1 MKKEKRTAVCSRK
14 NPGLLVFVLDGSNS
28 MLQGEDEEKKNSSK
42 IKKLNDILN
51 DVIHRIGSEIFDGK
65 KPADKLYISVI
76 SYGSNGG
83 DAATICKQGWIS
95 ELWNQKLELRAKGA
109 SAMSNGLTLAMDVV
123 KNFVEKY
130 PNSPAPIV
138 INIADGHPWSNVY
151 GSFEKQQALKKAVLL
166 KNFETTDGNTIL
178 LNIHIVDTNEGK
190 KKEPDYWF
198 PSSDEIIYGKANEFM
213 ASISSS
219 VTPRIKEIALR
230 KNIQIFDDSI
240 AFVTDSN
247 DMKSLSDILW
257 AFGSSSM
264 IDIM

>member
-1 MKKEKRTAVCSRK
+1 MKKEKYTAVCSKK

-28 MLQGEDEEKKNSSK
+28 MLNGEDKEKNTTSK

-51 DVIHRIGSEIFDGK
+51 DVIYRIGSEIFDGK

-109 SAMSNGLTLAMDVV
+109 SAMSNGLTLATDVV

-130 PNSPAPIV
+130 PDSPAPIV

-151 GSFEKQQALKKAVLL
+151 GSFEKQQALKKAALL
-166 KNFETTDGNTIL
+166 KNFETTDGNTLL
-178 LNIHIVDTNEGK
+178 LNIHIIDTNEGM

-213 ASISSS
+213 ASISSL
-219 VTPRIKEIALR
+219 VTPRIREIALK
-230 KNIQIFDDSI
+230 KNIQILDDSI

-247 DMKSLSDILW
+247 DMNTLSDILLT
-257 AFGSSSM
+257 FGSSSM
-264 IDIM
+264 TDIM